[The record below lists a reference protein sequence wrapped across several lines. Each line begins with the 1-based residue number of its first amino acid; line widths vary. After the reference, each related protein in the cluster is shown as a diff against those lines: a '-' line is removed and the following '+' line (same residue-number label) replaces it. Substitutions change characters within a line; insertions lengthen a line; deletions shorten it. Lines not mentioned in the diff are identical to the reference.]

1 MSNKKL
7 PPDYIRYSSAG
18 IQMVMI
24 IGLFVFAGT
33 WLDRKFAT
41 EKPWF
46 TLGLSL
52 FGVIVALVFM
62 VKSFEKL
69 GKENA
74 REKAKKNR
82 TKKKE

>member
-1 MSNKKL
+1 MSNGKL
-7 PPDYIRYSSAG
+7 PSDFVKYSSAG

-24 IGLFVFAGT
+24 IGLFVFLGT
-33 WLDRKFAT
+33 RLDRRFEP

-62 VKSFEKL
+62 VKSFDSI
-69 GKENA
+69 GKD
-74 REKAKKNR
+74 AKK
-82 TKKKE
+82 KKNTPPKNKK